1 MQEDV
6 IRTGRDNH
14 WYTCGRGEA
23 DRGTV
28 RHNVM
33 GKLETG
39 FGHRATKVRP

>member
-6 IRTGRDNH
+6 IGTGRDDR

-23 DRGTV
+23 DGGTI
-28 RHNVM
+28 RHDVM

-39 FGHRATKVRP
+39 FGHRAAEVRP